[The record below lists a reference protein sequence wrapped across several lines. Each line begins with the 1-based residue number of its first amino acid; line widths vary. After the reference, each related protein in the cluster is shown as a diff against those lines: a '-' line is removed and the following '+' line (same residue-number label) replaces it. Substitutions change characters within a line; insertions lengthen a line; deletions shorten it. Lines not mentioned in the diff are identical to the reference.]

1 MAQSDFTLL
10 AVQCL
15 NARRQPNVSE
25 VYASF
30 RIDTAAEQRAK
41 TESLMGAREVSLS
54 NIFGAVLHTAHETSL
69 ETMESMDVDT
79 AAILQQVVEPV
90 RRLRSFAPPKRFFRS
105 FWRAAARR
113 LLALSSA
120 QKPRTQYEKMI
131 EW

>member
-10 AVQCL
+10 AVQC
-15 NARRQPNVSE
+15 NRYDARREPHVSE
-25 VYASF
+25 IYVSF

-41 TESLMGAREVSLS
+41 AESLIGASEVSL
-54 NIFGAVLHTAHETSL
+54 NIYGAVLHTAHETSL
-69 ETMESMDVDT
+69 ETMEGMDVDT

-113 LLALSSA
+113 LLASLSA
-120 QKPRTQYEKMI
+120 QKPWTP
-131 EW
+131 

>member
-15 NARRQPNVSE
+15 NARREPAASE
-25 VYASF
+25 VYVSF

-41 TESLMGAREVSLS
+41 TDTLMGTSEVSL
-54 NIFGAVLHTAHETSL
+54 NIFGAVLHTAHEISL
-69 ETMESMDVDT
+69 ESMDVDT
-79 AAILQQVVEPV
+79 APILHQVVEPV

-120 QKPRTQYEKMI
+120 QKPRTQ
-131 EW
+131 